1 MFTIGLQTLI
11 NIFSNLKTQIM
22 LTKKIRNI
30 GYFLLAS
37 AISSAIIVSCSKN
50 KDNVQT
56 LPGVQSS
63 KPAGDL
69 QKIEIDFSTATLETR
84 SGITVS
90 PQGVSGTDKAFLVTA
105 PVAISGW
112 DKDAPF
118 VSFHGSW
125 EGSGIE
131 DNTLQPSISVSADG
145 QKWSEWYPVHFD
157 ADGENTASRK
167 VSGPVDVDV
176 NTRFVKFRAAF
187 SDAGGKASLQKA
199 VLYCFNPGHTSP
211 EQKAEIARLQQEID
225 NAANNRANPAL
236 CAKPSFT
243 SRTTWGA
250 RAATSSPSYTTVN
263 FLIVH
268 HEDGPNTSTDWAARV
283 RSIQNYHMNTNGWS
297 DIGYNY
303 LVDPNGVPY
312 EGRGGG
318 ENVIG
323 AHFCGKNGNTMGIC
337 MLGNYSTVRPTNNAE
352 YALKRILAWKAKQR
366 GLNVLGT
373 AFHVDRTI
381 NRVTGHQAGCAT
393 SCPGT
398 ALWND
403 LPRLRND
410 IQNNFIAQC
419 P

>member
-1 MFTIGLQTLI
+1 VF
-11 NIFSNLKTQIM
+11 
-22 LTKKIRNI
+22 
-30 GYFLLAS
+30 
-37 AISSAIIVSCSKN
+37 
-50 KDNVQT
+50 
-56 LPGVQSS
+56 
-63 KPAGDL
+63 
-69 QKIEIDFSTATLETR
+69 
-84 SGITVS
+84 
-90 PQGVSGTDKAFLVTA
+90 
-105 PVAISGW
+105 
-112 DKDAPF
+112 
-118 VSFHGSW
+118 
-125 EGSGIE
+125 
-131 DNTLQPSISVSADG
+131 
-145 QKWSEWYPVHFD
+145 
-157 ADGENTASRK
+157 
-167 VSGPVDVDV
+167 GPVDVDV
-176 NTRFVKFRAAF
+176 NTRYVKFRAVF
-187 SDAGGKASLQKA
+187 SDNTGSRAMLQKA
-199 VLYCFNPGHTSP
+199 VIYCFNPGHTS
-211 EQKAEIARLQQEID
+211 EAQKAEIRRLQDEI
-225 NAANNRANPAL
+225 NFAANERNAAL

-263 FLIVH
+263 FLIIH

-312 EGRGGG
+312 DGRGGG

-366 GLNVLGT
+366 GINVLGT

-381 NRVTGHQAGCAT
+381 NTVTGHQAGCAT

-403 LPRLRND
+403 LSRLRND
-410 IQNNFIAQC
+410 VKVNFVDKC